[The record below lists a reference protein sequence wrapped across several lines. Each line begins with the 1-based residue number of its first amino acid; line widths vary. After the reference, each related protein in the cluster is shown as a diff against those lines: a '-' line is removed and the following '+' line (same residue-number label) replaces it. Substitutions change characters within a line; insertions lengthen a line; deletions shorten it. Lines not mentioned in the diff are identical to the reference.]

1 MVVSGYVSM
10 NLDDKLEAHGDLDL
24 RYRIAAAAAD
34 TYAGAGFTVVLQD
47 IVIGDYLSRYVSY
60 VKTSPLHVVVLVPRP
75 DVVAAREAARSK
87 TAYRPGSYTVEQLD
101 HALRTATPR
110 VGLWVDNSD
119 QTPDET
125 AAEILTRKDEALV

>member
-10 NLDDKLEAHGDLDL
+10 DVDDKPDAHSDLDL
-24 RYRIAAAAAD
+24 RYRITAAAAD

-60 VKTSPLHVVVLVPRP
+60 VKSRPLHVVVLTPRA
-75 DVVAAREAARSK
+75 DIVAEREAARSK
-87 TAYRPGSYTVEQLD
+87 TAYRPGSFTVEQLD

-110 VGLWVDNSD
+110 IGLWLDNSD

-125 AAEILTRKDEALV
+125 AAEIMARREEARV